1 MRPWP
6 QSLFGRLLLLMS
18 AGLLVAQL
26 AGSLIQSWDRQ
37 RTLSHTVSHEMAQR
51 VAAVYRVVDAQAGRT
66 AQQEMA
72 TMLSTPSLLIG
83 IVDQAAPPV
92 ETPSMLNDLPG
103 HITELLGQRA
113 EVRTTELPRLERFAF
128 KLYLRLSSGEWL
140 RLQGNAPEGVFAL
153 PWNLLLNLGLMLVAV
168 VVLVAMAARS
178 TVRPL
183 TELARAAHG
192 LSRDLRSPPV
202 PETGP
207 TEVRDAARAFNAMQE
222 HIRSGIEERERFLAA
237 VSHDLKTPLTR
248 MRLRTEMMANAPLQ
262 AQLRTDVDDMLQLLD
277 GTLDFLRGKVVDE
290 PLQPVDLVA
299 LVESLVEDYQGV
311 GTVTLQAPEALQW
324 PCRPK
329 ALKRALTN
337 LIDNALKYGGNA
349 HVVLSGVSR
358 CVEILVM
365 DDGPGLSEEE
375 LQKVF
380 EPFYRVEHSRSRD
393 TGGAGLGLAIVRQI
407 ARSHGGDAD
416 LSNRVKGGLQARIR
430 LCQGSPSTDRPSN
443 DLYPNPISEIAT

>member
-1 MRPWP
+1 MKLWP

-26 AGSLIQSWDRQ
+26 AGTLLQSWDRQ
-37 RTLSHTVSHEMAQR
+37 RTLGHTVSHELAQR
-51 VAAVYRVVDAQAGRT
+51 IAAIYRVVDAQTGPQR
-66 AQQEMA
+66 QPMA
-72 TMLSTPSLLIG
+72 TMLSTPSLQID
-83 IVDQAAPPV
+83 IVDSAPPNV
-92 ETPSMLNDLPG
+92 AVQSMLTDLPG
-103 HITELLGQRA
+103 HITEVLGQRA
-113 EVRTTELPRLERFAF
+113 EVRATELPQLGRFAF
-128 KLYLRLSSGEWL
+128 GLYLRLSSGEWL
-140 RLQGNAPEGVFAL
+140 RLNGSAPEGVFAL
-153 PWNLLLNLGLMLVAV
+153 PWNLLFNLGLMLVV
-168 VVLVAMAARS
+168 VVLLVAMAARS

-207 TEVRDAARAFNAMQE
+207 TEVRDAARAFNAMQK
-222 HIRSGIEERERFLAA
+222 HIRSGIEVRERFLAA

-248 MRLRTEMMANAPLQ
+248 MRLRTEMMTDAPLQ

-299 LVESLVEDYQGV
+299 LVESLVEDYQGL
-311 GTVTLQAPEALQW
+311 GTVTLQAPDALQW

-349 HVVLSGVSR
+349 HVVLSDAPH
-358 CVEILVM
+358 CVEVLVQ
-365 DDGPGLSEEE
+365 DNGPGLLEEE
-375 LQKVF
+375 MQKVF
-380 EPFYRVEHSRSRD
+380 EPFYRVEHSRNRE

-407 ARSHGGDAD
+407 ARSHGGDVE
-416 LSNRVKGGLQARIR
+416 LSNRAEGGLQVR
-430 LCQGSPSTDRPSN
+430 LFLVSK
-443 DLYPNPISEIAT
+443 

>member
-1 MRPWP
+1 MKLWP

-26 AGSLIQSWDRQ
+26 AGSLLQSWDRQ
-37 RTLSHTVSHEMAQR
+37 RTLSRTVSHEMAQR
-51 VAAVYRVVDAQAGRT
+51 IAAIYRVVDAQTG
-66 AQQEMA
+66 AQQRPMA
-72 TMLSTPSLLIG
+72 ALLSTPSLQIH
-83 IVDQAAPPV
+83 IVDQAPPSV
-92 ETPSMLNDLPG
+92 AAPSMLDDLPG
-103 HITELLGQRA
+103 HITQLLGQRT
-113 EVRTTELPRLERFAF
+113 EVRTTELPQLGRFAF

-140 RLQGNAPEGVFAL
+140 QLHGSAPEGVFAL
-153 PWNLLLNLGLMLVAV
+153 PWNLLFNLGLMLVAV
-168 VVLVAMAARS
+168 VLLVAMAARS

-207 TEVRDAARAFNAMQE
+207 TEVREAAQAFNAMQK

-248 MRLRTEMMANAPLQ
+248 MRLRTEMMADPRLR
-262 AQLRTDVDDMLQLLD
+262 AQLQSDTDDMMELLD
-277 GTLDFLRGKVVDE
+277 GTLDFLRGKVVEE

-299 LVESLVEDYQGV
+299 LVESLVEDHQGS

-337 LIDNALKYGGNA
+337 LIDNALKYGGQA
-349 HVVLSGVSR
+349 HVVLAAGPYGVE
-358 CVEILVM
+358 VLVQ
-365 DDGPGLSEEE
+365 DKGPGLPEGE

-380 EPFYRVEHSRSRD
+380 EPFYRVEHSRNRD

-407 ARSHGGDAD
+407 ARSHGGDVQ
-416 LSNRVKGGLQARIR
+416 LSNRAEGGLQARLSMVSR
-430 LCQGSPSTDRPSN
+430 
-443 DLYPNPISEIAT
+443 